1 MAQKE
6 HKMAKGKTLFETI
19 KSVKEHRNT
28 NGKAV
33 KLMEE
38 VGELAAAILQSQGL
52 KGLGS
57 KTHKQAHTNLL
68 EESCDCIIIILKI
81 LSDNGFTYD
90 DMLKMCDTKI
100 EKWKLVSTKIP
111 KWVKNKRTAKK

>member
-6 HKMAKGKTLFETI
+6 HKMAKGKNLFDTI
-19 KSVKEHRNT
+19 TSIKEHRDT

-52 KGLGS
+52 KGLGN
-57 KTHKQAHTNLL
+57 KTNKQVYTNLL

-81 LSDNGFTYD
+81 ISDNGFTYE
-90 DMLKMCDTKI
+90 DMLNMCDTKI